1 MKKPVRKIEKLF
13 PSVYIT
19 LISILLGFAVEDVIS
34 RLQELNSIHIY
45 DALKAVSILSGIF
58 AAWTGL
64 SFISMTQER
73 LPRLLDGL
81 NVFALA
87 IGFYVLI
94 SSLGKE
100 NWYFFAFQSIYM
112 FGAVFSVIYNLNL
125 LLEVLPTSYTLRVF
139 RMDIL
144 LAAFNLLIYP
154 PAAWMSM
161 KGILPSGIE
170 IFLIAYVAI
179 ANGMFTISFYKSWSK
194 LIKDIQ

>member
-1 MKKPVRKIEKLF
+1 MKAFINHFAFEFKTGIRDKNLLLLNYLF
-13 PSVYIT
+13 P
-19 LISILLGFAVEDVIS
+19 L
-34 RLQELNSIHIY
+34 
-45 DALKAVSILSGIF
+45 
-58 AAWTGL
+58 
-64 SFISMTQER
+64 
-73 LPRLLDGL
+73 
-81 NVFALA
+81 
-87 IGFYVLI
+87 GFYVLI

-112 FGAVFSVIYNLNL
+112 FGVVFSFIYNINI

-144 LAAFNLLIYP
+144 LVAFNLLIYP

-170 IFLIAYVAI
+170 VFLIAYVAI
-179 ANGMFTISFYKSWSK
+179 ANVMFTLSFYKSWSK